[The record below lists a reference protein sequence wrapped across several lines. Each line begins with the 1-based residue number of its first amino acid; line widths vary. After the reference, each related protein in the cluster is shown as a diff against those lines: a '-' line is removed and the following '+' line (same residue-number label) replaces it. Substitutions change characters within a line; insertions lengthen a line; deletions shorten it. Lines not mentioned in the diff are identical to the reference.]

1 MLVVIVYLKII
12 FSVYD
17 IVNIERIIKDI
28 NVMRNKMLMVDLEI
42 DF

>member
-28 NVMRNKMLMVDLEI
+28 NVMRNKMLVVDLEI